1 MTNSADWFCDSFLVL
16 FTLACS
22 LFLFSGNVNGI
33 CKRFYDGELPL

>member
-1 MTNSADWFCDSFLVL
+1 MTNSADWFCDSFLL

-22 LFLFSGNVNGI
+22 LLFSGNVNGI